1 MKLSNPGGWVS
12 GARLLLGL
20 ALLSSLAACSQGP
33 VLSSE
38 ASTEFAAQGL
48 QVVQSS
54 GFEQAYARPGAG
66 LSSYRSIDAE
76 KMSVADVHISH
87 TTAPGTMRRDWLITP
102 EREANVQAAWAQSMD
117 RAFANYPSAAAGAK
131 ILRITAALTRLDPG
145 MTSSAGGGL
154 PGSAAGTSSN
164 TVDVSVEFR
173 FYDQGS
179 GDLLVVIRDRRTI
192 PTAQWSRAAGVDMVN
207 LFGSWAAL
215 LHTRVS
221 GQ

>member
-1 MKLSNPGGWVS
+1 MKLSNPGRWVTGS
-12 GARLLLGL
+12 RLLLGL
-20 ALLSSLAACSQGP
+20 ALLTSLAACSQAP

-54 GFEQAYARPGAG
+54 GFEQAYARPGTS
-66 LSSYRSIDAE
+66 LSSYQRIDAE

-117 RAFANYPSAAAGAK
+117 RAFAHYSSATAGEK
-131 ILRITAALTRLDPG
+131 VLRVTAALTRLDPG
-145 MTSSAGGGL
+145 MTSAAAGGL

-173 FYDQGS
+173 LFDQGS

-221 GQ
+221 GK